1 MSTRQAVAAVTA
13 TLSELVASAI
23 SGVLPMTKV
32 TNLKPGATGAD
43 ATSPSVNVYLYRAAP
58 NAGLR
63 NVADPIRNP
72 AGERVRVPVAA
83 WNLQYLLTCGGDS
96 SQLEPDLLL
105 GAVLTGLNANA
116 ALPRTLVRAV
126 DAGLA
131 AEAGNR
137 RFAAGSGLDA
147 QVELVKLTPLDL
159 SIAEL
164 SELFGAHSEAAYA
177 LSIAYEASVV
187 LLSPEQSPRPPL
199 PVGAAPRIV
208 VAPLGVPRIASVA
221 DREGPNAPVVIGSTL
236 VIRGE
241 RLRAPFARVR
251 LGTLD
256 VDVALNEGSADRIEL
271 ALSPLDAEGNPQPRA
286 LAPGP
291 LGVQVRHRIDVA
303 GDPSAPDLRPGA
315 TSNVIPILLRPAL
328 VGDPGLVPARAEP
341 MIRVGMAPAPKPEWE
356 YRLLLS
362 ALGRDPPQSFALE
375 LSAIDGQ
382 RLEFG
387 ATGVPSGEW
396 LVRLQVNGA
405 ESMLATDATGA
416 YSGPKVTLP

>member
-32 TNLKPGATGAD
+32 TNLRPGASGAD
-43 ATSPSVNVYLYRAAP
+43 ATSPSVNVYLYRVAP
-58 NAGLR
+58 NAALR
-63 NVADPIRNP
+63 SVADPVRDA
-72 AGERVRVPVAA
+72 AGQRVRVPVAA

-137 RFAAGSGLDA
+137 RFAAGSRLDA

-164 SELFGAHSEAAYA
+164 TELFGGHSDAAYA
-177 LSIAYEASVV
+177 LSIAYEAAVV
-187 LLSPEQSPRPPL
+187 LLSPDQSPRPAL
-199 PVGAAPRIV
+199 PVRAAPRIV
-208 VAPLGVPRIASVA
+208 VSPLGMPRIASVT
-221 DREGPNAPVVIGSTL
+221 DREGPSVPLVIGSTL
-236 VIRGE
+236 LIRGE
-241 RLRAPFARVR
+241 RLRAPFTQVR

-256 VDVALNEGSADRIEL
+256 CDVSLAEANGDRIEL
-271 ALSPLDAEGNPQPRA
+271 ALSPLDADGNPVPRA

-303 GDPSAPDLRPGA
+303 GEPSAPDLRPGA

-328 VGDPGLVPARAEP
+328 VGEPELARDRVEP
-341 MIRVGMAPAPKPEWE
+341 TIRVSMAPLPKPEWE

-362 ALGRDPPQSFALE
+362 ALGRDPPQSLALA
-375 LSAIDGQ
+375 LSASDGP